1 MPPEHSD
8 PLPLTVVKSESRA
21 VERSAPAIADMM
33 KDVIR
38 GGVTKENVE
47 AMTQLVKLYEH
58 MQDRDRE
65 AEFAQAFNALQSEM
79 KKVKAMKPVPDRH
92 GVTKYKFAP
101 YEEIMDQVKPLL
113 EKHHFTLSFSS
124 DFKEGRI
131 YKICTLQHISGHSKE
146 TRFGCNIGS
155 GPPNASAAQA
165 DGAAS
170 TYAKRF
176 ALCDALNIIIES
188 DHDAN
193 VEGTAIS
200 PEKARE
206 LRERL
211 KNVHGTED
219 AFLTFAKAAS
229 FEEIASA
236 KLEMLEDFLA
246 KKERIYMQKLGAK

>member
-1 MPPEHSD
+1 MSSEHSD

-65 AEFAQAFNALQSEM
+65 AEFAQAFNALQCEM
-79 KKVKAMKPVPDRH
+79 KGVKAMRAVPNNDGTTR
-92 GVTKYKFAP
+92 YKFAP
-101 YEEIMDQVKPLL
+101 YEEIMAQVKPLL
-113 EKHHFTLSFSS
+113 EKHHFTVSFSTE
-124 DFKEGRI
+124 FGEGRLF
-131 YKICTLQHISGHSKE
+131 KLCTLQHSSGHSKT
-146 TRFGCNIGS
+146 TRFGVLIGS
-155 GPPNASAAQA
+155 GPPKATPTQA

-176 ALCDALNIIIES
+176 ALCDALNIIIET

-193 VEGTAIS
+193 VEGSAIS
-200 PEKARE
+200 PEKAKE

-219 AFLTFAKAAS
+219 AFLAFAKAAS